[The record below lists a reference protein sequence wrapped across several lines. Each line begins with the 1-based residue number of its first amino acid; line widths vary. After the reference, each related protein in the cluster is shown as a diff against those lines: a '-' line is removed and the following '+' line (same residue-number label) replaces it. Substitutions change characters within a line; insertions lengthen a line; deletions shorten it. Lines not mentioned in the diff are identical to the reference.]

1 MGAFWRRLLGCERR
15 TERFLRIIEELDRRL
30 KAAEQELVQL
40 RGLV

>member
-30 KAAEQELVQL
+30 TAAEQELMQL
-40 RGLV
+40 RSLV